1 MDNERFL
8 VRLIHYPVYVL
19 GPGTRVAIW
28 LQGCS
33 IRCSGCMSKH
43 TWEFDERY
51 GISVSEV
58 VNYIMACNSPHVTIS
73 GGEPFDQYK
82 PLLTLLYS
90 LKNMG
95 VIDIFVYS
103 GYSLAHIK
111 KHFHEALQYVD
122 ALVSGRF
129 IKGKDTNLIWK
140 GSENQR
146 FTVFNKNVKEMYKN
160 FIKKLKD
167 KKLQKLIY
175 KNEQF
180 VVGIPY
186 QKDWEVVKNAFM

>member
-1 MDNERFL
+1 MDNERLL
-8 VRLIHYPVYVL
+8 VRLIHLPVYVL
-19 GPGTRVAIW
+19 GPGTRVTVW

-43 TWEFDERY
+43 TWEFDEQY
-51 GISVSEV
+51 VMSVNDV
-58 VNYIMACNSPHVTIS
+58 VNYIAPYNCSHITIS

-90 LKNMG
+90 LKKIG
-95 VIDIFVYS
+95 VEDILIYS

-111 KHFHEALQYVD
+111 KHFYEALQYID
-122 ALVSGRF
+122 ALISGKF

-146 FTVFNKNVKEMYKN
+146 ITIFNDSVKGLYKDFTY
-160 FIKKLKD
+160 KLKD

-180 VVGIPY
+180 IVGIPY